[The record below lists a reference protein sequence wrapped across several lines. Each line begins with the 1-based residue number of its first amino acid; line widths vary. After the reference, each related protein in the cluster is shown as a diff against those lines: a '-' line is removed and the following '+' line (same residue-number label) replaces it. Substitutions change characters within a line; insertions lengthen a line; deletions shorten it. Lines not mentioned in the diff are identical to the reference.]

1 MINTPL
7 TLVVLIGTAAG
18 SSQVPTPL
26 EKFHHAAAVS
36 FFDGTCEFMTGDVIF
51 DAAGFRDDLR
61 SRFDKQSGLTIYHAS
76 EVPAKCVAKALK
88 AARQAGFNDVQD
100 EVGEIHLGLP

>member
-7 TLVVLIGTAAG
+7 TLVVLVGIAAG
-18 SSQVPTPL
+18 SSQVPSPP
-26 EKFHHAAAVS
+26 EKFHYAAAVS
-36 FFDGTCEFMTGDVIF
+36 FFEGTCQFMTGDVIF

-61 SRFDKQSGLTIYHAS
+61 SRFDTQGGLTVYHAS
-76 EVPAKCVAKALK
+76 DVPAKCVAKALK
-88 AARQAGFNDVQD
+88 AARQAGFHDVQD